1 MAERHVVPQNLD
13 LLTGFVLDDGERGVG
28 VGRLGVVVHLEIF
41 ELGAS
46 DDVLLLLDGQGVP
59 LRHVVEVLLDDDVTA
74 ACEIRILVTDGDR
87 DVSGLPGRV
96 LGTVDKTHE
105 VALLEILEPVDFV
118 DHRRGPGQPVGHDRG
133 ELEAQVHLT
142 GPDVK
147 QQIARRARGVV
158 FVTGQ
163 LDERMQFRRPWTVE
177 KSIPRIRTD
186 AYDAAKPPAGTR
198 NPIERCSPEISARTS

>member
-1 MAERHVVPQNLD
+1 M
-13 LLTGFVLDDGERGVG
+13 
-28 VGRLGVVVHLEIF
+28 
-41 ELGAS
+41 
-46 DDVLLLLDGQGVP
+46 
-59 LRHVVEVLLDDDVTA
+59 
-74 ACEIRILVTDGDR
+74 
-87 DVSGLPGRV
+87 
-96 LGTVDKTHE
+96 
-105 VALLEILEPVDFV
+105 LEILEPVDFV

>member
-87 DVSGLPGRV
+87 DVSGLPGRFSV
-96 LGTVDKTHE
+96 PSTKPMRSRCSKYLN
-105 VALLEILEPVDFV
+105 
-118 DHRRGPGQPVGHDRG
+118 
-133 ELEAQVHLT
+133 
-142 GPDVK
+142 
-147 QQIARRARGVV
+147 
-158 FVTGQ
+158 
-163 LDERMQFRRPWTVE
+163 PWTS
-177 KSIPRIRTD
+177 SITD
-186 AYDAAKPPAGTR
+186 AAPANLLVTTVANSKHR
-198 NPIERCSPEISARTS
+198 SI